1 MNVLGPSWAKDRRG
15 VAAVE
20 FALVA
25 PILLGL
31 LGGAADF
38 GLVFAGK
45 SKLAN
50 GVAQGIQ
57 YALLTGPSVSAAGL
71 QTAVKNGA
79 LRSGL
84 TQPVTVSVTG
94 PACYCVSGTPAA
106 LAVTST
112 ALSAKNT
119 CTATCPANT
128 TGPNAYL
135 RVVAT
140 YTYHPLMPF
149 YSKLASPTVSETIT
163 ARLQ

>member
-1 MNVLGPSWAKDRRG
+1 MKASGFPWTKDRRG

-25 PILLGL
+25 PVLLGL
-31 LGGAADF
+31 LGSAADF

-57 YALLTGPSVSAAGL
+57 YALLIGPGVSAAGL
-71 QTAVKNGA
+71 QAAVTNGA

-84 TQPVTVSVTG
+84 TQTVAVSVSG
-94 PACYCVSGTPAA
+94 PACYCVSGTPSA
-106 LAVTST
+106 LAATST
-112 ALSAKNT
+112 ALSARNT
-119 CTATCPANT
+119 CTAACPVNT
-128 TGPNAYL
+128 TGPNAYV
-135 RVVAT
+135 RVVAK
-140 YTYHPLMPF
+140 YTYQPLMPF
-149 YSKLASPTVSETIT
+149 YSKLASSTVSETVA